1 MTYILLIALFY
12 LGASVGSFVNLAR
25 YRIPKNESIIF
36 PRSFCDRCKAPLS
49 LNQKIPIISCLVLFK
64 KCRFCGFVPPLKYG
78 LVEIFSGLL
87 FILTLISGKLL
98 FTQYA
103 ITDYIFK
110 SFFITVLLLITLID
124 IDTLKIPNNLN
135 LFFYIVGLLMILF
148 STIDLKFN
156 LGLMTHRVVYSLLFF
171 VCIEIFSSLYF
182 SVRKKI
188 PIGTGDT
195 KLISVLVIW
204 LGPFGCISA
213 IISSFYLAGIYI
225 FYIFIKN
232 KNINAKIPF
241 APFLSLGAILFL
253 ILGPEFT
260 SFIF

>member
-36 PRSFCDRCKAPLS
+36 PRSFCDKCKAPLS
-49 LNQKIPIISCLVLFK
+49 LNQKMPIISSLVLFK

-78 LVEIFSGLL
+78 LVEIFSGLF
-87 FILTLISGKLL
+87 FILNLISGKLL
-98 FTQYA
+98 FTQSN

-204 LGPFGCISA
+204 LGLFGCISA
-213 IISSFYLAGIYI
+213 IISSFYLAGTYI